1 MADPVREAALVPG
14 CPEHVALWDAI
25 NAYSAACGGHPT
37 RGGGA
42 RMDAVVR
49 VEAALRAALAATDG
63 AIPTASRGG
72 ANDAEAGRR
81 VRNTPDVARA
91 IGSLVDAWD
100 LSDED
105 SAVEKLRG
113 PMNALRKLIDDD
125 ALYAVP
131 LPPASAGEVET
142 ARIVGWAM
150 CFVPFGHDDTAA
162 KPKLIFDSK
171 EHAEDVARRQTA
183 FGIGEGARF
192 VVRPITWAAERAAT
206 SGDHPSAARRGHEGE
221 ARGGAS

>member
-1 MADPVREAALVPG
+1 MIRP
-14 CPEHVALWDAI
+14 
-25 NAYSAACGGHPT
+25 YSAAPRPRLVCVDP
-37 RGGGA
+37 
-42 RMDAVVR
+42 
-49 VEAALRAALAATDG
+49 
-63 AIPTASRGG
+63 
-72 ANDAEAGRR
+72 
-81 VRNTPDVARA
+81 
-91 IGSLVDAWD
+91 GST
-100 LSDED
+100 
-105 SAVEKLRG
+105 
-113 PMNALRKLIDDD
+113 
-125 ALYAVP
+125 
-131 LPPASAGEVET
+131 ASAGEVET

-206 SGDHPSAARRGHEGE
+206 SGDHPSAARCGHEGE

>member
-125 ALYAVP
+125 ALYALP

-142 ARIVGWAM
+142 ARRARRLAQDAVIRALNAVGVRASNADDFAEIVGSS
-150 CFVPFGHDDTAA
+150 VD
-162 KPKLIFDSK
+162 
-171 EHAEDVARRQTA
+171 
-183 FGIGEGARF
+183 
-192 VVRPITWAAERAAT
+192 AAERAE
-206 SGDHPSAARRGHEGE
+206 RG
-221 ARGGAS
+221 AKGG

>member
-1 MADPVREAALVPG
+1 MGYENATPTPPAPADDASGAEAIAPVWRVELWAEQIRVAWVDWALTQPNPKPSWLVPWATLD
-14 CPEHVALWDAI
+14 EQSKDA
-25 NAYSAACGGHPT
+25 
-37 RGGGA
+37 
-42 RMDAVVR
+42 D
-49 VEAALRAALAATDG
+49 
-63 AIPTASRGG
+63 
-72 ANDAEAGRR
+72 
-81 VRNTPDVARA
+81 RA
-91 IGSLVDAWD
+91 IARRL
-100 LSDED
+100 L
-105 SAVEKLRG
+105 
-113 PMNALRKLIDDD
+113 

-192 VVRPITWAAERAAT
+192 VVRPITWAAERAA
-206 SGDHPSAARRGHEGE
+206 SGDNKK
-221 ARGGAS
+221 GGA

>member
-1 MADPVREAALVPG
+1 MG
-14 CPEHVALWDAI
+14 SPEKCQYH
-25 NAYSAACGGHPT
+25 
-37 RGGGA
+37 
-42 RMDAVVR
+42 
-49 VEAALRAALAATDG
+49 
-63 AIPTASRGG
+63 
-72 ANDAEAGRR
+72 
-81 VRNTPDVARA
+81 
-91 IGSLVDAWD
+91 
-100 LSDED
+100 
-105 SAVEKLRG
+105 
-113 PMNALRKLIDDD
+113 DD

-192 VVRPITWAAERAAT
+192 VVRPITWAAERAAVT
-206 SGDHPSAARRGHEGE
+206 GGGLIKFDRRADDAVEEAMAPGCHEHVALWDAINAYSVACGGHPT
-221 ARGGAS
+221 RGGGARMDAVVRVETALRAALRREKGAP